1 MVFKVL
7 RLQFGHRLICKEPVW
22 HFAHSGL
29 CPLGRGVGGLATWT
43 TGKSDAQVCSG
54 LMPVFLRAI
63 CFQIK
68 KCPHGKKLGKG
79 NKYRAL
85 VLRTRK
91 RRDRAKAGTAC
102 VGAFPPGR
110 GACPINPGRRGRVI
124 QKPWVPGGPAYSLPS
139 AAPPS
144 PPAWWEEQV
153 PHPTHPESPW
163 APVSCCDLQPSQ
175 GPEGSQQQDQLWA
188 ALSNPRRQSKAD
200 NAEPW
205 LEPQLAPLLLS
216 CLWPRGLLVHSV

>member
-153 PHPTHPESPW
+153 PPPPPPPKSPGPRSPARPTTASPTR
-163 APVSCCDLQPSQ
+163 
-175 GPEGSQQQDQLWA
+175 
-188 ALSNPRRQSKAD
+188 PRRPRPTRTTAAAASAPHRPSPRP
-200 NAEPW
+200 PW
-205 LEPQLAPLLLS
+205 
-216 CLWPRGLLVHSV
+216 G